1 MSRRRNKA
9 AVMRHCQR
17 VAALCSELPKGKRA
31 QIENTLNK
39 VILIVSKMER
49 QAEGVIW
56 K

>member
-1 MSRRRNKA
+1 
-9 AVMRHCQR
+9 MRYCQR
-17 VAALCSELPKGKRA
+17 VAALCLELPKGKRA